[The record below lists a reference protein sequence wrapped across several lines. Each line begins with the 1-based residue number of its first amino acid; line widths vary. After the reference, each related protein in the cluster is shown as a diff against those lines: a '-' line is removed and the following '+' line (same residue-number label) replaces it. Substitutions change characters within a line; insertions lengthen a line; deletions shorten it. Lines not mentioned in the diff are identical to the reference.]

1 MASGSCVREGSG
13 TKRELAYP
21 LAMTLSR
28 RPVLAALLAACFV
41 PGPAGAQTDPWAA
54 RVRARSDTALATFQ
68 GVDCVSIHA
77 PRALV
82 WRLLVAPE
90 YAPKWFFAGVSN
102 LLPRGA
108 RYKKG
113 PTAEKG
119 DVLSLEA
126 TTLEGP
132 RHLDLTVL
140 AAAPGQLLSLLV
152 RSDDANLLD
161 KGVEKLSLTFVLD
174 TPVGGTTDLYLAMH
188 YDPDSPFSAILSPA
202 SLRRQHE
209 RRQASLNMFQLLAEE
224 AARMKDPP
232 LHDVPA
238 TDAVPAPRAP
248 RK

>member
-1 MASGSCVREGSG
+1 MSPFPRVVAAAFTALC
-13 TKRELAYP
+13 L
-21 LAMTLSR
+21 LSPSAR
-28 RPVLAALLAACFV
+28 
-41 PGPAGAQTDPWAA
+41 AQHDPWAA
-54 RVRARSDTALATFQ
+54 RVRAVSDIPLATFQ

-77 PRALV
+77 PRAIV

-90 YAPKWFFAGVSN
+90 YASKWFFAGVPD
-102 LLPRGA
+102 LVPRPA

-119 DVLSLEA
+119 DVLLLEA

-140 AAAPGQLLSLLV
+140 AAAPAELLSFLV

-161 KGVEKLSLTFVLD
+161 RGVERLSLTFLLD
-174 TPVGGTTDLYLAMH
+174 EPENGTTDLYLAMH

-202 SLRRQHE
+202 SALRQRE
-209 RRQASLNMFQLLAEE
+209 RRLAALAMFRLFAEE
-224 AARMKDPP
+224 AARQKYPP
-232 LHDVPA
+232 LHEVPLS
-238 TDAVPAPRAP
+238 APPPPVYKTLPP

>member
-1 MASGSCVREGSG
+1 MA
-13 TKRELAYP
+13 A
-21 LAMTLSR
+21 SR
-28 RPVLAALLAACFV
+28 GPFYAALLAACFA
-41 PGPAGAQTDPWAA
+41 PGLARAQADPWAA

-68 GVDCVSIHA
+68 GVNCVSIHA

-90 YAPKWFFAGVSN
+90 YAPKWFFAGVPN

-113 PTAEKG
+113 QTAEKG
-119 DVLSLEA
+119 DILSLEA

-140 AAAPGQLLSLLV
+140 AAAPGQLLSFLV
-152 RSDDANLLD
+152 KSDDADLLD
-161 KGVEKLSLTFVLD
+161 KGIEKLSLTFVLD
-174 TPVGGTTDLYLAMH
+174 APVDGTTDLYLAMH
-188 YDPDSPFSAILSPA
+188 YDSDSPLSAILSPA
-202 SLRRQHE
+202 AVRRQHE
-209 RRQASLNMFQLLAEE
+209 RRQASLNIFQLLAEE

-238 TDAVPAPRAP
+238 AEAPASRAL

>member
-1 MASGSCVREGSG
+1 MASPRW
-13 TKRELAYP
+13 P
-21 LAMTLSR
+21 FF
-28 RPVLAALLAACFV
+28 AALLAAGLA
-41 PGPAGAQTDPWAA
+41 PGLARAQTDPWAA

-68 GVDCVSIHA
+68 GVDCVSIRA

-90 YAPKWFFAGVSN
+90 YAAKWFFAGMPQ

-108 RYKKG
+108 SYKRG
-113 PTAEKG
+113 PTAEKN
-119 DVLSLEA
+119 DVLTLDA

-132 RHLDLTVL
+132 RHLELVVL
-140 AAAPGQLLSLLV
+140 AAVPGQLLSFLV
-152 RSDDANLLD
+152 RSDDAGLLD
-161 KGVEKLSLTFVLD
+161 RGIEKLSLTFVLD
-174 TPVGGTTDLYLAMH
+174 TPAEGTTDLYLAMH

-202 SLRRQHE
+202 AVRRQHE

-224 AARMKDPP
+224 AARLKDPP

-238 TDAVPAPRAP
+238 SEAAVPRGP

>member
-1 MASGSCVREGSG
+1 MA
-13 TKRELAYP
+13 A
-21 LAMTLSR
+21 SR
-28 RPVLAALLAACFV
+28 RPFSAALLAACLV
-41 PGPAGAQTDPWAA
+41 PGLARAQADPWAA

-68 GVDCVSIHA
+68 GVNCVSIHA

-90 YAPKWFFAGVSN
+90 YAANWFFAGVPH
-102 LLPRGA
+102 LLPHGA

-119 DVLSLEA
+119 DVLTLEG

-132 RHLDLTVL
+132 RHLDLVVL
-140 AAAPGQLLSLLV
+140 AAAPGQLLSFLV
-152 RSDDANLLD
+152 RSDVGDLLD
-161 KGVEKLSLTFVLD
+161 KGIEKLSLTFVLD
-174 TPVGGTTDLYLAMH
+174 TPVDGTTDLYLAMH

-202 SLRRQHE
+202 AVRRQHE

-224 AARMKDPP
+224 AARLKDPP

-238 TDAVPAPRAP
+238 AEATPVAPAPR
-248 RK
+248 K

>member
-1 MASGSCVREGSG
+1 MA
-13 TKRELAYP
+13 A
-21 LAMTLSR
+21 SR
-28 RPVLAALLAACFV
+28 GPFSAAVLAACFL
-41 PGPAGAQTDPWAA
+41 PGLASAQADPWAA

-68 GVDCVSIHA
+68 GVNCVSIHA

-90 YAPKWFFAGVSN
+90 YAAKWFFAGVPD
-102 LLPRGA
+102 LLPHGA
-108 RYKKG
+108 HYKNG

-119 DVLSLEA
+119 DVLTLEA

-132 RHLDLTVL
+132 RHLDLVVL
-140 AAAPGQLLSLLV
+140 AAAPGQLLSFLV
-152 RSDDANLLD
+152 KSDNAALLD
-161 KGVEKLSLTFVLD
+161 RGIEKLSLTFVLD
-174 TPVGGTTDLYLAMH
+174 TPVDGTTDLYLAMH

-202 SLRRQHE
+202 AVHRQHE

-224 AARMKDPP
+224 AARLKDPP

-238 TDAVPAPRAP
+238 AEAAPVARAP

>member
-1 MASGSCVREGSG
+1 MA
-13 TKRELAYP
+13 A
-21 LAMTLSR
+21 SR
-28 RPVLAALLAACFV
+28 GRVSAALLAACLS
-41 PGPAGAQTDPWAA
+41 PGLARAQTDPWAA
-54 RVRARSDTALATFQ
+54 RVRSRSDTALATFQ

-90 YAPKWFFAGVSN
+90 YAAKWLFAGAPD

-119 DVLSLEA
+119 DVLILEA
-126 TTLEGP
+126 TTFEGP
-132 RHLDLTVL
+132 RHLELLVL
-140 AAAPGQLLSLLV
+140 AAAPGQLLSFLV
-152 RSDDANLLD
+152 KSDDADLLD

-174 TPVGGTTDLYLAMH
+174 VPVDGTTDLYLAMH
-188 YDPDSPFSAILSPA
+188 YDPNSPLSAILSPGA
-202 SLRRQHE
+202 VRRQHE

-224 AARMKDPP
+224 AARLKDPP
-232 LHDVPA
+232 LHDVPVSE
-238 TDAVPAPRAP
+238 VPAPRAP

>member
-1 MASGSCVREGSG
+1 MAAPRGPFS
-13 TKRELAYP
+13 
-21 LAMTLSR
+21 
-28 RPVLAALLAACFV
+28 AALLAASFV
-41 PGPAGAQTDPWAA
+41 PALARAQVDPWAA

-68 GVDCVSIHA
+68 GVNCVSIQA

-90 YAPKWFFAGVSN
+90 YAAKWLFAGVPD

-119 DVLSLEA
+119 DVLTLEA

-132 RHLDLTVL
+132 RHIDLLVL
-140 AAAPGQLLSLLV
+140 AAAPGQLLSFLV
-152 RSDDANLLD
+152 KADDADLLD

-174 TPVGGTTDLYLAMH
+174 TPVGGTTDLTLAMH
-188 YDPDSPFSAILSPA
+188 YDPDSPFSAILSPGA
-202 SLRRQHE
+202 VRRQHE

-238 TDAVPAPRAP
+238 EETVPAPRA
-248 RK
+248 RQK

>member
-1 MASGSCVREGSG
+1 MAV
-13 TKRELAYP
+13 
-21 LAMTLSR
+21 SR
-28 RPVLAALLAACFV
+28 WLFSAALLAGCFV
-41 PGPAGAQTDPWAA
+41 PGLARAQTDPWAA

-68 GVDCVSIHA
+68 GVNCVSIHA

-90 YAPKWFFAGVSN
+90 YAAKWLFAGASD
-102 LLPRGA
+102 LLPRSA

-113 PTAEKG
+113 PTAERG
-119 DVLSLEA
+119 DILTLEA

-132 RHLDLTVL
+132 RHLELLVL
-140 AAAPGQLLSLLV
+140 AAAPGQLLSFLV
-152 RSDDANLLD
+152 RSDDADLLD

-174 TPVGGTTDLYLAMH
+174 VPVDGTTDLYLAMH
-188 YDPDSPFSAILSPA
+188 YDPNSPFSAILSPA
-202 SLRRQHE
+202 AVRRQHE

-224 AARMKDPP
+224 AARLKDPP

-238 TDAVPAPRAP
+238 TEAPAPRAP

>member
-1 MASGSCVREGSG
+1 MG
-13 TKRELAYP
+13 TSKRP
-21 LAMTLSR
+21 FS
-28 RPVLAALLAACFV
+28 AALLAACLLS
-41 PGPAGAQTDPWAA
+41 GLARAQTDPWAA

-68 GVDCVSIHA
+68 GVNCVSIHA

-90 YAPKWFFAGVSN
+90 YAAKWFFAGVPD

-119 DVLSLEA
+119 DVLTLEA

-132 RHLDLTVL
+132 RHLDLMVL
-140 AAAPGQLLSLLV
+140 AAAPGQLLSFLV
-152 RSDDANLLD
+152 RSDDADLLD

-174 TPVGGTTDLYLAMH
+174 APVDGTTDLYLAMH
-188 YDPDSPFSAILSPA
+188 YDPDSPFSAILSPGA
-202 SLRRQHE
+202 VRRQHE
-209 RRQASLNMFQLLAEE
+209 RRQASLTMFQLIAEE

-238 TDAVPAPRAP
+238 TEAATAPRAP

>member
-1 MASGSCVREGSG
+1 MAAPRWPIS
-13 TKRELAYP
+13 
-21 LAMTLSR
+21 
-28 RPVLAALLAACFV
+28 AALLAASLLPAV
-41 PGPAGAQTDPWAA
+41 AGAQVDPWAA

-68 GVDCVSIHA
+68 GVNCVSIRA

-90 YAPKWFFAGVSN
+90 YAAKWLFAGVPG

-119 DVLSLEA
+119 DVLTLEA

-132 RHLDLTVL
+132 RHIDLLVL
-140 AAAPGQLLSLLV
+140 AAAPGQLLSFLV
-152 RSDDANLLD
+152 KSDDADLLD

-174 TPVGGTTDLYLAMH
+174 TPVDGTTDLYLAMH

-202 SLRRQHE
+202 AVRRQHE
-209 RRQASLNMFQLLAEE
+209 RRQASLNTFQLLAEE

-238 TDAVPAPRAP
+238 AETVPASRARP
-248 RK
+248 K